1 MQLHTKLHKH
11 KEGGTLSQEF
21 GFMNIRVALMQFK
34 SKRIGQGTIAVHVK
48 SAPTN
53 IVSVND
59 IYHKRRKIKYNI
71 RQKAKIKGERDTL
84 LNQHQQQP
92 GIQGGKG
99 RVKEGG
105 RER

>member
-1 MQLHTKLHKH
+1 MTVITK
-11 KEGGTLSQEF
+11 E
-21 GFMNIRVALMQFK
+21 
-34 SKRIGQGTIAVHVK
+34 KR
-48 SAPTN
+48 
-53 IVSVND
+53 
-59 IYHKRRKIKYNI
+59 KYNI
-71 RQKAKIKGERDTL
+71 RQKAKIKGEMDTL